1 MSPHNLRARSYR
13 IEGPRQEFV
22 LDVKR
27 KRSLIELLP
36 AAFLTLWLGGWLL
49 GELFAIAALY
59 TVATGKMPMCPGGLC
74 SSPQTQTAP
83 PAAVEQEQ
91 GGAPV
96 EFASTAANTPSADR
110 SPTAPPLLRIGVGAF
125 IAVWLAGWTVG
136 GLSAASALAG
146 ILRSTIRYAFSGDQV
161 TLPKRSCCGG
171 GETLKFGNPAGIE
184 VSPLNSG
191 WAVRL
196 ILQDRTIC
204 LGLFED
210 DMQARKLAE
219 ELRYRLPLL
228 TSRPATTV

>member
-22 LDVKR
+22 LNVKR

-59 TVATGKMPMCPGGLC
+59 TVATGKMPMCPGSLC

-83 PAAVEQEQ
+83 PA
-91 GGAPV
+91 PV
-96 EFASTAANTPSADR
+96 EHDPANPPVQFTSTASSTSTPI
-110 SPTAPPLLRIGVGAF
+110 APPMLRIGVGLF

-146 ILRSTIRYAFSGDQV
+146 ILRSTVRYAFSGDQV

-171 GETLKFGNPAGIE
+171 GETVKFGNPAGIE
-184 VSPLNSG
+184 VSPVRDAY
-191 WAVRL
+191 AVRL
-196 ILQDRTIC
+196 LLQDRTLC
-204 LGLFED
+204 LGLFADE
-210 DMQARKLAE
+210 MQARKLAE

-228 TSRPATTV
+228 TSRPATA